1 MRILVITQQN
11 SGVGYHRLMLPVHF
25 LPKAYALI
33 TDTLSEETLKEGW
46 DIVYIN
52 RFIPAIHISV
62 LEDFKE
68 RYGFKLVI
76 DIDDYWHLDQWHI
89 LKDVYPTQAVRNLKS
104 MLTAPVPIKVNSW
117 YLQNF
122 DIYDLVVREFDI
134 PQVAGG
140 ISQQPVT
147 ITFSSSNS
155 AILVIQ

>member
-1 MRILVITQQN
+1 MII
-11 SGVGYHRLMLPVHF
+11 VGNNG
-25 LPKAYALI
+25 
-33 TDTLSEETLKEGW
+33 S
-46 DIVYIN
+46 
-52 RFIPAIHISV
+52 
-62 LEDFKE
+62 
-68 RYGFKLVI
+68 
-76 DIDDYWHLDQWHI
+76 
-89 LKDVYPTQAVRNLKS
+89 YPTQAVRNLKS